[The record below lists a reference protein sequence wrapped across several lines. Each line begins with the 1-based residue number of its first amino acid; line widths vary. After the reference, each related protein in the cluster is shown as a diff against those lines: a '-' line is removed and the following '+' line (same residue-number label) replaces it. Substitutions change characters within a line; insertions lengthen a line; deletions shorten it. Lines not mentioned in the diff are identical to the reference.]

1 MTFPRSLVDISD
13 VDLLTLTLACEPTF
27 LEQRTALELDLLWRL
42 EVAVHAVEVP
52 EAESR
57 RLVAALLEAPC
68 GVQRAGV
75 G

>member
-13 VDLLTLTLACEPTF
+13 VDLLTLACEPTF

-42 EVAVHAVEVP
+42 EVAVHAVEVA

-68 GVQRAGV
+68 GVHRAGV

>member
-13 VDLLTLTLACEPTF
+13 VDLLTLACEPTF
-27 LEQRTALELDLLWRL
+27 LEQRTALELDLLWSL
-42 EVAVHAVEVP
+42 EVAVHAVEVAK
-52 EAESR
+52 AESR
-57 RLVAALLEAPC
+57 RLVAALLQAPC